1 MRNVLIVE
9 DDPMVALIN
18 KNYVKLIKNLNY
30 VGCSIEEDEIIEIL
44 KKKNIDLIILDV
56 YLPKKNGLELLKSL
70 RNKGYLVDVIM
81 VTAANKADD
90 IKTAF
95 AYGAVDYLV
104 KPFEFERFSEAINKY
119 LIKSNVL
126 NEDDVIAQEKIDNLS
141 SCTNTIHSEELP
153 KGLQKKTLDKILG
166 ILNSLQGEIWTISEL
181 SSKSGISNV
190 TIKKYMD
197 YLENIKKVES
207 RPVYGNIG
215 RPEYKYVF
223 CE

>member
-1 MRNVLIVE
+1 MKNVLVVE

-18 KNYVKLIKNLNY
+18 RNYIKLIKNLNY
-30 VGCSIEEDEIIEIL
+30 VGCSFEEDEIIKIL
-44 KKKNIDLIILDV
+44 EKKNVDLIILDV
-56 YLPKKNGLELLKSL
+56 YLPKKNGLEILKSL

-81 VTAANKADD
+81 VTAANKAED

-126 NEDDVIAQEKIDNLS
+126 SEKNIIVQDKIDNIS
-141 SCTNTIHSEELP
+141 STSKAQKENLP
-153 KGLQKKTLDKILG
+153 KGLQKKTLDRILD
-166 ILNSLQGEIWTISEL
+166 ILESLQCEMWTISEL

-197 YLENIKKVES
+197 YLENTHKIES
-207 RPVYGNIG
+207 RPFYGNIG
-215 RPEYKYVF
+215 RPEYRYIF
-223 CE
+223 CK